1 MALDGP
7 NGKDDMNK
15 LNPME
20 VDYIEQALAYI
31 NNAWT
36 ESIKAEKAKNPGY
49 MLGKFYA
56 DTLEHDIRLKLGLPS
71 LGEVRRKRLEKQKR
85 DEEV

>member
-1 MALDGP
+1 
-7 NGKDDMNK
+7 
-15 LNPME
+15 
-20 VDYIEQALAYI
+20 
-31 NNAWT
+31 
-36 ESIKAEKAKNPGY
+36 